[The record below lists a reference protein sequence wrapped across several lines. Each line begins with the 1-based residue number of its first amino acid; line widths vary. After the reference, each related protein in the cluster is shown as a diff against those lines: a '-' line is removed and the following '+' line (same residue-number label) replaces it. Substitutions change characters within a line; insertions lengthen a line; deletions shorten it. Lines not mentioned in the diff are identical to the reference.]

1 MLQSANAVPAARGIN
16 RRCSCVGGS
25 ASQTTQ
31 YDVTGQE
38 HGIGSQAGVTNTY
51 AAQQHF
57 ADGRE
62 IKLHDARGTHFEP
75 QTSYVDHYPP
85 KVNRPRTVTTLR
97 LP

>member
-1 MLQSANAVPAARGIN
+1 M
-16 RRCSCVGGS
+16 GGTATS
-25 ASQTTQ
+25 TQPTQ

-38 HGIGSQAGVTNTY
+38 YATGSHSGTANSY

-62 IKLHDARGTHFEP
+62 IKLRDTRGAQFEP

-85 KVNRPRTVTTLR
+85 KVNCP
-97 LP
+97 